1 MAAPPGGRVSR
12 ARRSRPTAA
21 PTGQG
26 AAPLLL
32 TAGEGPWLWRVV
44 RYSLLA
50 GALDVHKTTF
60 SQTAVSKLHGLGSVV
75 STAEGEWPRATY
87 ANAAQTFRF
96 ADGDDLTLE
105 LTQFAGDSR
114 GDAGTGHQIWTSA
127 IALAVFM
134 RSSEAPELPSRP
146 RVLELG
152 AGIGLPGLDLARRL
166 PGARVTMTDTRPA
179 LLSLMRDNLN
189 TLERAGVGSSHV
201 EIQQLTW
208 GDEAVDGLDEADVGT
223 YDLAV
228 GADVCYDP
236 ASVPPLLRL
245 VTTLRARVTILIGP
259 STRPSLGAL
268 GEALAKVEGVTVEE
282 RQLSLVST
290 DAEAAV
296 GAAESVPATVH
307 RMLIVRQSADPAC
320 AAADG

>member
-1 MAAPPGGRVSR
+1 MSR
-12 ARRSRPTAA
+12 ARRSRPPPAA
-21 PTGQG
+21 PTTAQS
-26 AAPLLL
+26 APLLL
-32 TAGEGPWLWRVV
+32 TAGDGPWLWRVV

-60 SQTAVSKLHGLGSVV
+60 SETEVQKLHGLGSVV

-87 ANAAQTFRF
+87 TNAAQTFRF

-105 LTQFAGDSR
+105 LTRFAGDAR
-114 GDAGTGHQIWTSA
+114 GDAGVGHQIWPAA

-166 PGARVTMTDTRPA
+166 PGARVTLTDTRPA
-179 LLSLMRDNLN
+179 LLSLLRDNLN
-189 TLERAGVGSSHV
+189 TLQRAGVGSSHV
-201 EIQQLTW
+201 EIQELTW
-208 GDEAVDGLDEADVGT
+208 SDAAVDGIDEADVGT

-268 GEALAKVEGVTVEE
+268 GEALARVEGVTVEE

-296 GAAESVPATVH
+296 GSAESVPATVH
-307 RMLIVRQSADPAC
+307 RVLIVRQSADPSC
-320 AAADG
+320 AAADGE

>member
-1 MAAPPGGRVSR
+1 MAAPPAGRVSR
-12 ARRSRPTAA
+12 ARRSQPFMAQS
-21 PTGQG
+21 G
-26 AAPLLL
+26 PLLL

-50 GALDVHKTTF
+50 GALDLRKTTF
-60 SQTAVSKLHGLGSVV
+60 SPESVSKLHGLGSVV

-87 ANAAQTFRF
+87 TNAAQTFRF

-114 GDAGTGHQIWTSA
+114 GDAGVGHQIWTSA

-166 PGARVTMTDTRPA
+166 PGARVTLTDTRPA

-189 TLERAGVGSSHV
+189 TLERAGFESSPRNSIGSVSCGATSALAMITYWEVGSSRS
-201 EIQQLTW
+201 E
-208 GDEAVDGLDEADVGT
+208 
-223 YDLAV
+223 
-228 GADVCYDP
+228 
-236 ASVPPLLRL
+236 
-245 VTTLRARVTILIGP
+245 
-259 STRPSLGAL
+259 
-268 GEALAKVEGVTVEE
+268 
-282 RQLSLVST
+282 
-290 DAEAAV
+290 
-296 GAAESVPATVH
+296 
-307 RMLIVRQSADPAC
+307 M
-320 AAADG
+320 

>member
-1 MAAPPGGRVSR
+1 M
-12 ARRSRPTAA
+12 
-21 PTGQG
+21 
-26 AAPLLL
+26 
-32 TAGEGPWLWRVV
+32 
-44 RYSLLA
+44 
-50 GALDVHKTTF
+50 
-60 SQTAVSKLHGLGSVV
+60 
-75 STAEGEWPRATY
+75 
-87 ANAAQTFRF
+87 AQTFRF

-105 LTQFAGDSR
+105 LTQFAGDPR

-228 GADVCYDP
+228 
-236 ASVPPLLRL
+236 
-245 VTTLRARVTILIGP
+245 
-259 STRPSLGAL
+259 
-268 GEALAKVEGVTVEE
+268 
-282 RQLSLVST
+282 
-290 DAEAAV
+290 
-296 GAAESVPATVH
+296 
-307 RMLIVRQSADPAC
+307 AC
-320 AAADG
+320 A